1 MDFMGTYTTANLLAS
16 VQTGVQDTTAVLLPM
31 LVFVGI
37 PVAFVIVRYIIS
49 LIKSTVGRAK

>member
-1 MDFMGTYTTANLLAS
+1 MDFMGTYTTADLLAS
-16 VQTGVQDTTAVLLPM
+16 VTSGVQDTTAVLLPM

>member
-1 MDFMGTYTTANLLAS
+1 MDFMGTYTTADLLAS
-16 VQTGVQDTTAVLLPM
+16 VTSGVQDTTAVLLPM

-49 LIKSTVGRAK
+49 LIKSTVGKAR

>member
-1 MDFMGTYTTANLLAS
+1 MNFMGTYTTADLLAS
-16 VQTGVQDTTAVLLPM
+16 VTSGVQDTTAVLLPM

>member
-1 MDFMGTYTTANLLAS
+1 MGTYTTANLLAS
-16 VQTGVQDTTAVLLPM
+16 VTQGVQDTTAVLLPM

>member
-1 MDFMGTYTTANLLAS
+1 MDFMGTYTTADLLAS
-16 VQTGVQDTTAVLLPM
+16 VTAGVQDTTVVLLPL

-37 PVAFVIVRYIIS
+37 PVAFVIVRYIIG

>member
-16 VQTGVQDTTAVLLPM
+16 VTTGVQDTTAVLLPM

>member
-1 MDFMGTYTTANLLAS
+1 MDFMGTYTTADLLAS
-16 VQTGVQDTTAVLLPM
+16 VTSGVQDTTAVLLPM

-49 LIKSTVGRAK
+49 LIKSTVGKAK

>member
-1 MDFMGTYTTANLLAS
+1 MGTYTTGDLLAS
-16 VQTGVQDTTAVLLPM
+16 VTSGVQDTTAVLLPL

>member
-1 MDFMGTYTTANLLAS
+1 MDFMGTYTTTDLLAS
-16 VQTGVQDTTAVLLPM
+16 VTSGVQDTTAVLLPM

>member
-1 MDFMGTYTTANLLAS
+1 MDFMGTYTTAELLAS
-16 VQTGVQDTTAVLLPM
+16 VTSGVQDTTAVLLPM

>member
-16 VQTGVQDTTAVLLPM
+16 VTQGVQDTTAVLLPM

>member
-1 MDFMGTYTTANLLAS
+1 MDFMGTYTTASLLAS
-16 VQTGVQDTTAVLLPM
+16 VTQGVQDTTAVLLPM